1 MPPFELPK
9 NFKFKP
15 FFLFPLPSQSEVG
28 PSSSLTPPIV
38 LFDDS
43 PFVVMCDLTLEDATK
58 ENPKKRKL
66 YEGT

>member
-15 FFLFPLPSQSEVG
+15 FYPFPLPKEGEVG

-38 LFDDS
+38 LSNDS
-43 PFVVMCDLTLEDATK
+43 PFFVTCDLTLKDPTK